1 MYLEYL
7 THFKYN
13 IEFFYI
19 NTYHAPFSNIENI
32 MISFLAILIIA
43 YLLGSISPSILIS
56 RWIKGV
62 DIRTYGSGNAGM
74 TNAIRLL
81 GGRWGAVV
89 AIIDILKGLISSLW
103 LTDAL
108 YSAFDATPLEITL
121 VRILAAIAAVA
132 GHIWTIFFGFKGG
145 KGVLTM
151 AGAVLGVAPLPVG
164 ICFATFIL
172 IFALTRYV
180 SLGSIIGSW
189 VFPIVVFIQRFVLQ
203 LPVSDYLLGF
213 SLFVMAL
220 ITFTHR
226 ENIRRL
232 MRGEEKK
239 FGAAK
244 STVPNQAV

>member
-1 MYLEYL
+1 MRCPI
-7 THFKYN
+7 HFKYY
-13 IEFFYI
+13 IEFSFI
-19 NTYHAPFSNIENI
+19 NTYHAPFSNKENI
-32 MISFLAILIIA
+32 MISLLVILISA

-56 RWIKGV
+56 RWVKGV

-103 LTDAL
+103 LTDAI
-108 YSAFDATPLEITL
+108 YSAFDTTPIEITL
-121 VRILAAIAAVA
+121 VRILAGTAAVA

-145 KGVLTM
+145 KGVLTIS
-151 AGAVLGVAPLPVG
+151 GAVLGVAPLPIG
-164 ICFATFIL
+164 ICFATFTL

-180 SLGSIIGSW
+180 SLGSIIGAW

-203 LPVSDYLLGF
+203 QPVSDYLLGF